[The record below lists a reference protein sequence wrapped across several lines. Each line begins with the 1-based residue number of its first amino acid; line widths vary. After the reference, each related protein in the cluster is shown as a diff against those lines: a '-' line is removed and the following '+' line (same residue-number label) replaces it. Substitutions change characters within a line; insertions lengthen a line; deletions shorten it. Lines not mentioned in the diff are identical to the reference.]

1 MPKLPVTSSGPLGR
15 AGAGH
20 RLSAVGIAGI
30 ALFVLGVAGGA
41 LGILG
46 RIEAAARETARTN
59 LRTGLAAAREATR
72 HWVTRQQ
79 ALVSTWAATRGL
91 AGLVARAGSARA
103 LGAPVPP
110 QVAGAIG
117 RLLEPIPRQQG
128 ISAWWLLGLDGTVL
142 QTWPV
147 SGATPPLDSLASALE
162 RALDGFPTVA
172 RHQGQQVYA
181 MAPVRDQREAVVGVL
196 AWAMPGRREF
206 SRLAAQSQANAGT
219 AGQVYLFDRDGRVLG
234 ASLAQGELAAWR
246 LTEPGSSQ
254 LTRMALAAVSGGTG
268 MDLGGYRDYRGQQ
281 VVGAWE
287 WDPELDLG
295 FATESPASQVYHVAD
310 AARSAILAGLALTL
324 ALFGAVVFAI
334 LRGRQRAQALSATER
349 RLAAIME
356 STTDVVAFADGAGE
370 PVYLNR
376 AGHRLLGSDPAV
388 GRALLRRE
396 WLVAAAREGS
406 WSGET
411 QLLTADGREAALS
424 QVILCHRGP
433 DGRVDFY
440 STIARDITERTQL
453 ARRLFE
459 EKERAE
465 VTLGSIGDGVIRTD
479 AEGRIEYLNT
489 VAEQLLG
496 CRLAAVAGRPIDR
509 VITLANE
516 ATREPLENPVRICLR
531 ERRVVGRSNQ
541 SLLVRPDGREFAID
555 DSAAPIRNHEGQVI
569 GAVMVFHDVSRARTL
584 ARQLAHQASHDFL
597 TGLVNRHEFER
608 RLSRIIS
615 RAREEASTHALCYL
629 DLDQFKVVNDTC
641 GHVAGDEL
649 LRRLAQA
656 LQKKVRRRDTLARL
670 GGDEFGVLLEH
681 CPPEQATRVAHELL
695 EAVQEF
701 RFVWEGQP
709 FTLGVSI
716 GVVTISAE
724 SESLASVLRDADAAC
739 YAAKERGRNR
749 VHRYEPDDA
758 VLALRQG
765 EMQWVT
771 RITQALE
778 EHRFRLYGQPIVPLT
793 GRPSERSRCEVLIR
807 LLQPDGTLV
816 APGAFIPAAERYNLM
831 GQVDR
836 WVIREVVSLYARHR
850 HQPWKPIASINL
862 SGASLGDPGMLAF
875 VRDQLSRHDL
885 SPDTLCF
892 EITETAAIANLA
904 QAAHFIRELKALGC
918 WFALDDFGSGMSSF
932 AYLQS
937 LPVDALKIAGAF
949 IRHIEHD
956 PVEYA
961 MVEAINRVGHVMRLR
976 TVAEGVESLGTIATL
991 RRIGVDY
998 AQGFAIGEPLPLEA
1012 LCDLQLGPSSGER
1025 PLRLA

>member
-1 MPKLPVTSSGPLGR
+1 MRPAKDSGPLGR
-15 AGAGH
+15 SGAGD
-20 RLSAVGIAGI
+20 RLSPLALAGV
-30 ALFVLGVAGGA
+30 ALFVAGVGGGA
-41 LGILG
+41 LGMLG
-46 RIEAAARETARTN
+46 RIDAAARETARHN
-59 LRTGLAAAREATR
+59 LVTVLAAAREATQ
-72 HWVTRQQ
+72 HWVSRQQ

-91 AGLVARAGSARA
+91 GELVSRAGSMRG
-103 LGAPVPP
+103 LGRPIPP
-110 QVAGAIG
+110 EVQSAIA
-117 RLLEPIPRQQG
+117 RLLEPMARQQG
-128 ISAWWLLGLDGTVL
+128 VTAWWLIGLDGQTL
-142 QTWPV
+142 QAWPV
-147 SGATPPLDSLASALE
+147 AGPALLPDSLEPALE
-162 RALDGFPTVA
+162 RALDGFATVV
-172 RHQGQQVYA
+172 RLRGHSLYA
-181 MAPVRDQREAVVGVL
+181 MAPVRDLHDAVVGVL
-196 AWAMPGRREF
+196 GWVVPGRREF
-206 SRLAAQSQANAGT
+206 SRLAIQSQAVAGT
-219 AGQVYLFDRDGRVLG
+219 GGQVYIFDRDGRVLG
-234 ASLAQGELAAWR
+234 TSITQAEFAAWR
-246 LTEPGSSQ
+246 LTELGSSQ
-254 LTRMALAAVSGGTG
+254 LTRMARAAVSGGRGT
-268 MDLGGYRDYRGQQ
+268 DLEGYRDYRGQR

-287 WDPELDLG
+287 WDPVLDVG
-295 FATESPASQVYHVAD
+295 FATESPAAQVYHVAET
-310 AARSAILAGLALTL
+310 ARRTILIGLALTL
-324 ALFGAVVFAI
+324 ALFGAAVWAI
-334 LRGRQRAQALSATER
+334 LRGRRSAHALSATER
-349 RLAAIME
+349 RLAAVMA
-356 STTDVVAFADGAGE
+356 STTDLVAFADRAGE
-370 PVYLNR
+370 PVYLNA
-376 AGHRLLGSDPAV
+376 AGQRLLGPDPAS
-388 GRALLRRE
+388 GRVLLRRE
-396 WLVAAAREGS
+396 WLAAAARDGS

-411 QLLTADGREAALS
+411 QLLATDGRDVAVS

-433 DGRVDFY
+433 DGQVDFY

-479 AEGRIEYLNT
+479 AEGLIEYLNT

-496 CRLAAVAGRPIDR
+496 CRLASVAGRPIDH

-516 ATREPLENPVRICLR
+516 TTREPLENPVRICLR
-531 ERRVVGRSNQ
+531 ERRMVGRSGQ
-541 SLLVRPDGREFAID
+541 SLLIRPDGREFAID
-555 DSAAPIRNHEGQVI
+555 DSAAPIRDHEGRVI

-584 ARQLAHQASHDFL
+584 ARQLAHQASHDSL

-681 CPPEQATRVAHELL
+681 CPPDQATRVAHELL
-695 EAVQEF
+695 AAIQEF
-701 RFVWEGQP
+701 RFVWEGKP

-716 GVVTISAE
+716 GVVTITSE
-724 SESLASVLRDADAAC
+724 SENLAAVLRDADAAC

-749 VHRYEPDDA
+749 VHCYEPNDA

-778 EHRFRLYGQPIVPLT
+778 EHRFRLYGQPIVPLA

-836 WVIREVVSLYARHR
+836 WVIREVVALYARHR
-850 HQPWKPIASINL
+850 HRPWKPIASINL
-862 SGASLGDPGMLAF
+862 SGASLSDPGLLAF
-875 VRDQLSRHDL
+875 VRDQLARHEL

-892 EITETAAIANLA
+892 EITETAAIANLG

-976 TVAEGVESLGTIATL
+976 TVAEGVESVGTIATL

-998 AQGFAIGEPLPLEA
+998 AQGFALGEPIPLEE
-1012 LCDLQLGPSSGER
+1012 LCDLQLDPSPEAR
-1025 PLRLA
+1025 RLRLA